1 MIAATSGN
9 MGTEGGGA
17 FSYDCR
23 DIGKYGNAG
32 WGGFSYDC
40 RDMGKYGNGGWGRV
54 QLFVRGREGVGVI
67 CFIRK
72 IFFF

>member
-1 MIAATSGN
+1 MIAGTSGN

-17 FSYDCR
+17 
-23 DIGKYGNAG
+23 
-32 WGGFSYDC
+32 FSYDC